1 MEFENKKSPFNKE
14 QLMPQEETLEIYASK
29 NSFTVG
35 ILKETDENENRIPLS
50 PLGVELLIDEG
61 FQVLIERGAGIG
73 ANFSDVQYSEVGA
86 QIIDDKSEVFAA
98 DILLKISNFTEKE
111 IELLKKDQLIFS
123 TVNINLLDKKYIQ
136 KLLNKNVTAL
146 SYELIKDGSDC
157 FPIVRAMSEIAGSA
171 SILIAAE
178 ILSST
183 DGGKGEM
190 LGGVAGVKPTEIT
203 IIGAGTAG
211 ESAARTAI
219 GLGAN
224 VKIFDES
231 VNRLRR
237 IQSNLGQKV
246 YTTVLKEKLVTN
258 AVIGSDVVIG
268 AYRRTKSMKYIIGED
283 VVKKMKPNSVIIDI
297 GIDNG
302 GIFETSK
309 LTTHKNQTFTKHKV
323 IHYCVPNIPS
333 RVARTATYSIS
344 NILANIISEFA
355 GSGNVNTVIKNN
367 NGIRNGVYLFKGILT
382 NENIGNQV
390 DLPSKDIELLMAA
403 F

>member
-1 MEFENKKSPFNKE
+1 MEFGNQKSPFNKE
-14 QLMPQEETLEIYASK
+14 QLMPQEETLEIYSSK
-29 NSFTVG
+29 NNFSIG
-35 ILKETDENENRIPLS
+35 IIKESDTNENRIPLS

-61 FQVLIERGAGIG
+61 FQVFVERGAGNG
-73 ANFSDVQYSEVGA
+73 ANFGDVQYSEVGA
-86 QIIDDKSEVFAA
+86 QIVDSKIEIFKA
-98 DILLKISNFTEKE
+98 DILLKISSFTDKE

-123 TVNINLLDKKYIQ
+123 TINIYSLDKEYIH
-136 KLLNKNVTAL
+136 KLINKRVTAL
-146 SYELIKDGSDC
+146 SYELLKDDADC
-157 FPIVRAMSEIAGSA
+157 FPIVRSMSEIAGST

-183 DGGKGEM
+183 EGGKGEM

-231 VNRLRR
+231 VYRLRR
-237 IQSNLGQKV
+237 IQANLGQKV
-246 YTTVLKEKLVTN
+246 YTTVLKDKLISN
-258 AVIGSDVVIG
+258 AALSSDVIIG
-268 AYRRTKSMKYIIGED
+268 AYRNTKTQKYIINED

-302 GIFETSK
+302 GVFETSK
-309 LTTHKNQTFTKHKV
+309 LTTHKKPTYVKHSV

-344 NILANIISEFA
+344 NILAQIVSEFA
-355 GSGNVNTVIKNN
+355 ASGNVNTVIRNN
-367 NGIRNGVYLFKGILT
+367 GGIRNGIYIFKGILT
-382 NENIGNQV
+382 NENIGNSV
-390 DLPSKDIELLMAA
+390 GLPSKDIGLLMAA

>member
-1 MEFENKKSPFNKE
+1 MEFGNQKSPFNKE
-14 QLMPQEETLEIYASK
+14 QLMPQEETLEIYSSK
-29 NSFTVG
+29 NSFSIG
-35 ILKETDENENRIPLS
+35 IIKESDTNENRIPLS

-61 FQVLIERGAGIG
+61 FHVFVERGAGDG

-86 QIIDDKSEVFAA
+86 QIVDTKKEVFRA
-98 DILLKISNFTEKE
+98 DILLKISSFTDNE

-123 TVNINLLDKKYIQ
+123 TINIHSLDKEYIQ
-136 KLLNKNVTAL
+136 KLINKRVTAL
-146 SYELIKDGSDC
+146 SYELLKDEADC
-157 FPIVRAMSEIAGSA
+157 FPIVRAMSEIAGST

-183 DGGKGEM
+183 EGGKGEM

-237 IQSNLGQKV
+237 IQANLGQKV
-246 YTTVLKEKLVTN
+246 YTTVLKDKLISN
-258 AVIGSDVVIG
+258 AALSSDVIIG
-268 AYRRTKSMKYIIGED
+268 AYRSSKNYKYFISEE
-283 VVKKMKPNSVIIDI
+283 VVKRMKPNSVIIDI

-302 GIFETSK
+302 GVFETSK
-309 LTTHKNQTFTKHKV
+309 LTTHKNSTFVKHNV

-344 NILANIISEFA
+344 NILAQIVAEFA
-355 GSGNVNTVIKNN
+355 ASGNVNTVIRNN
-367 NGIRNGVYLFKGILT
+367 NGIRNGIYIFKGILT
-382 NENIGNQV
+382 NENIGNSV
-390 DLPSKDIELLMAA
+390 GLPSKDIELLMAA

>member
-1 MEFENKKSPFNKE
+1 MEFGNQKSPFNKE
-14 QLMPQEETLEIYASK
+14 QLMPQEETLEIYSSK
-29 NSFTVG
+29 NSFSIG
-35 ILKETDENENRIPLS
+35 IIKESDTNENRIPLS

-61 FQVLIERGAGIG
+61 FHVFVERGAGDG

-86 QIIDDKSEVFAA
+86 QIVDTKKELFQA
-98 DILLKISNFTEKE
+98 DILLKISRFTDKE

-123 TVNINLLDKKYIQ
+123 TVNIHSLDRKYIQ
-136 KLLNKNVTAL
+136 KLINKRVTAL
-146 SYELIKDGSDC
+146 SYELLKDDVEC
-157 FPIVRAMSEIAGSA
+157 FPIVRAMSEIAGST

-183 DGGKGEM
+183 EGGKGEM

-231 VNRLRR
+231 VYRLRR
-237 IQSNLGQKV
+237 IQANLGQKV
-246 YTTVLKEKLVTN
+246 YTTVLKDKLISN
-258 AVIGSDVVIG
+258 AALSSDVIIG
-268 AYRRTKSMKYIIGED
+268 AYRNAKTQKYIISED
-283 VVKKMKPNSVIIDI
+283 IVKKMKPNSVIIDI

-302 GIFETSK
+302 GVFETSK
-309 LTTHKNQTFTKHKV
+309 LTTHEKPTYVKHNV

-344 NILANIISEFA
+344 NILAQIVAEFA
-355 GSGNVNTVIKNN
+355 ASGNVNTVIRNN
-367 NGIRNGVYLFKGILT
+367 NGIRNGVYIFKGILT
-382 NENIGNQV
+382 NEIIGSSV
-390 DLPSKDIELLMAA
+390 GLPSKDIELLMAA

>member
-1 MEFENKKSPFNKE
+1 MEFGNQKSPFNKE
-14 QLMPQEETLEIYASK
+14 ELMPQEETLEVYSSK
-29 NSFTVG
+29 NNFSIG
-35 ILKETDENENRIPLS
+35 IIKETDTNENRIPLS

-61 FQVLIERGAGIG
+61 FQVIIERGAGNG
-73 ANFSDVQYSEVGA
+73 ANFSDVQYSEFGA
-86 QIIDDKSEVFAA
+86 QIIDEKEEVFKA
-98 DILLKISNFTEKE
+98 DILLKISSFTDKE
-111 IELLKKDQLIFS
+111 IELLRKDQLIFS
-123 TVNINLLDKKYIQ
+123 TINIYSLDKEYIQ
-136 KLLNKNVTAL
+136 KLIKKRVTAL
-146 SYELIKDGSDC
+146 SYELLKDDVGG

-237 IQSNLGQKV
+237 IQANLGQKV
-246 YTTVLKEKLVTN
+246 YTTVLKDKLISN
-258 AVIGSDVVIG
+258 AALSSDVIIG
-268 AYRRTKSMKYIIGED
+268 AYRNTKTHKYIINED
-283 VVKKMKPNSVIIDI
+283 IVKRMKPNSVIIDI

-302 GIFETSK
+302 GVFETSI
-309 LTTHKNQTFTKHKV
+309 LTTHKKPTYVKHSV

-344 NILANIISEFA
+344 NILAQIVSEFA
-355 GSGNVNTVIKNN
+355 DSGNINNVIRNN
-367 NGIRNGVYLFKGILT
+367 QGIRNGVYIFKGILT
-382 NENIGNQV
+382 NENIADSVG
-390 DLPSKDIELLMAA
+390 LPSKDIGLLMAA

>member
-1 MEFENKKSPFNKE
+1 MEFGNQKSPFNKE
-14 QLMPQEETLEIYASK
+14 QLMPQEETLEVYSSK
-29 NSFTVG
+29 NNFSIG
-35 ILKETDENENRIPLS
+35 IIKETDSNENRVPLS

-61 FQVLIERGAGIG
+61 FQVLVERGAGEG
-73 ANFSDVQYSEVGA
+73 ANFGNIEYSEIGA
-86 QIIDDKSEVFAA
+86 QIVDSKKEVFQA
-98 DILLKISNFTEKE
+98 DILLKISSFTDKE

-123 TVNINLLDKKYIQ
+123 TINIHSLDKEYIQ
-136 KLLNKNVTAL
+136 KLLNKRVTAL
-146 SYELIKDGSDC
+146 SYELLKDESGY
-157 FPIVRAMSEIAGSA
+157 FPIVRSMSEIAGST

-183 DGGKGEM
+183 EGGKGEM

-203 IIGAGTAG
+203 IIGAGTAS
-211 ESAARTAI
+211 EAAARTAI

-237 IQSNLGQKV
+237 IQTNLGQKV
-246 YTTVLKEKLVTN
+246 YTTVLKEKLISN
-258 AVIGSDVVIG
+258 AAISSDVIIG
-268 AYRRTKSMKYIIGED
+268 AYRNINSQKYIISKD
-283 VVKKMKPNSVIIDI
+283 VVKRMKPNSVIIDI

-302 GIFETSK
+302 GVFETSK
-309 LTTHKNQTFTKHKV
+309 LTTHKKPTYVKHNV

-344 NILANIISEFA
+344 NILAQIVAEFA
-355 GSGNVNTVIKNN
+355 ASGNVNTVIRNN
-367 NGIRNGVYLFKGILT
+367 NGIRNGIYIFKGILT
-382 NENIGNQV
+382 NENIGNSV
-390 DLPSKDIELLMAA
+390 GLPSKDIGLLMAA